1 MAEREDQEGSRLK
14 TIQVSPELIA
24 EMIDTYTQ
32 AHPEHVEGGVVLD
45 VQWNSWRAFQKKVG
59 R

>member
-1 MAEREDQEGSRLK
+1 MK

-45 VQWNSWRAFQKKVG
+45 VQWNSWRAFQKKVT